1 MKMIDERAKEYANV
15 GATLFMDSPEEEII
29 YRDDLA
35 RAYAAGAKEE
45 HDELTV
51 HYEAEIAKYKQDLDE
66 SRERENIACKAV
78 AEKREEITRLTRWRD
93 PKEELPKD
101 DSDVLVKTTL
111 CAEYRIAFYKANG
124 ARNYHWHENNGAF
137 DDDMVIG
144 WRPIHEL

>member
-93 PKEELPKD
+93 PKEELPD
-101 DSDVLVKTTL
+101 DDRDVLVKTTL
-111 CAEYRIAFYKANG
+111 CGRYCIAFYKANG
-124 ARNYHWHENNGAF
+124 ARNYHWHENNGAL

-144 WRPIHEL
+144 WREIHE